1 MPGGLSDEQFRADPS
16 QSFRGRNWLS
26 SPWNISALTAT
37 YRASDK
43 TTISLKSALN
53 ISARNLVWKNED
65 GGPQRAD
72 SIDPATNQ
80 FIQREVQREAFLSS
94 TTELRLLTNYRLAGK
109 SHWLA
114 AGLRYFLGTM
124 SRQGGGP
131 GSTGTDFDLGLY
143 GGSYGYDLRFSTWNV
158 APFVECLFRI
168 GERLSLTPGL
178 RYEYLHSSAQGY
190 VTDPVNSKD
199 VPVSRVQGRSIPL
212 AGVGIQYKLSEGSQL
227 YGNISQA
234 YRPTDYSNQTPVGV
248 SSKINPNL
256 KDASGYNAEIGWRG
270 TGKDWLV
277 FDAGLFYLSYK
288 NRIGLET
295 LYDVSG
301 NLFTYR
307 TNVADSRHQGA
318 EVYVEIS
325 PFKIK
330 EEHSYKINV
339 SVFNSFAWIDARYE
353 NGVFHGNSVE
363 FAPKV
368 INRTGITG
376 SYKMYSSSLVM
387 SYTADEFADANNTV
401 RSQDATVG
409 LIPAYTVLDWSF
421 SMKIRKYSFKVGIN
435 NLMDRKY
442 FTIRTDE
449 YPGPGIIPSA
459 ARNFYLG
466 FATKF

>member
-1 MPGGLSDEQFRADPS
+1 
-16 QSFRGRNWLS
+16 
-26 SPWNISALTAT
+26 
-37 YRASDK
+37 
-43 TTISLKSALN
+43 
-53 ISARNLVWKNED
+53 
-65 GGPQRAD
+65 
-72 SIDPATNQ
+72 
-80 FIQREVQREAFLSS
+80 
-94 TTELRLLTNYRLAGK
+94 
-109 SHWLA
+109 
-114 AGLRYFLGTM
+114 
-124 SRQGGGP
+124 
-131 GSTGTDFDLGLY
+131 
-143 GGSYGYDLRFSTWNV
+143 
-158 APFVECLFRI
+158 
-168 GERLSLTPGL
+168 
-178 RYEYLHSSAQGY
+178 
-190 VTDPVNSKD
+190 
-199 VPVSRVQGRSIPL
+199 VQGRSIPL

-248 SSKINPNL
+248 SSKINPNP